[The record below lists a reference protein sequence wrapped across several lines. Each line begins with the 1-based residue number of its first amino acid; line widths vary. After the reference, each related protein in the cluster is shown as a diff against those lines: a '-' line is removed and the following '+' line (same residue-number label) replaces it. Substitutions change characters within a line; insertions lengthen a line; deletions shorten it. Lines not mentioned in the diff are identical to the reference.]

1 MHAGKTGMHPPR
13 KRKKTP
19 VWGPTASQSQAL
31 KGLLAVKAAFANG
44 HARGPL
50 STWVGANPC
59 SGAWTGVTCEA
70 GTPVGASGTELLVS
84 GLDLNGFG
92 LQGPLPGAA
101 LLQLKDLGFL
111 HASHNRLTGAL
122 PNLSTLS
129 RLAELDL
136 SSNFFQGPIPAS
148 LASLPALRYLDLR
161 YNLLTGGIPPALCA
175 AQLDVL
181 AVNQNSLGA
190 ALPANL
196 GSSPVSLAVLGNN
209 RLSGVI
215 PPSISSMAA
224 TLVELYLTGAGLSG
238 PLDPGLGALV
248 SSQVLDL
255 SANSLTGDLPSVAKL
270 SNLVRLNI
278 ASNQLDGN
286 ITNSDVF
293 HLPRLQ
299 SLVYSQNRFTGL
311 PPADTSVPFIDGS
324 ACDSG
329 AANGTFVTVDQV
341 YRIGNLTCH
350 HFVIQAPSPP
360 PPRAPGSP
368 PDSSRT

>member
-1 MHAGKTGMHPPR
+1 MHPPR

-111 HASHNRLTGAL
+111 HASHV
-122 PNLSTLS
+122 STS
-129 RLAELDL
+129 PPCTSAART
-136 SSNFFQGPIPAS
+136 
-148 LASLPALRYLDLR
+148 LRPL
-161 YNLLTGGIPPALCA
+161 
-175 AQLDVL
+175 Q
-181 AVNQNSLGA
+181 
-190 ALPANL
+190 
-196 GSSPVSLAVLGNN
+196 
-209 RLSGVI
+209 
-215 PPSISSMAA
+215 M
-224 TLVELYLTGAGLSG
+224 LYLHDIPWQSSCPSCDAGRARLSG

-368 PDSSRT
+368 PDSSRTP